1 MNSIIFPR
9 SPREVMNGWV
19 YLPRFIDKIRLHLA
33 GKLHSDYA
41 ENLTKGFDGS
51 WLEAAG
57 VTAEQ
62 FIEVVKQSCTDG
74 EVCDWVR
81 KNIKKSDEE
90 KARFNQFIINRGKEG
105 GAIAERL
112 MMRKKQAGIEHRDDI
127 QTFVDYIDLD
137 EKRI

>member
-1 MNSIIFPR
+1 
-9 SPREVMNGWV
+9 MNGWV

-33 GKLHSDYA
+33 GKLHSDYT

-57 VTAEQ
+57 VTPEQ

-81 KNIKKSDEE
+81 NNIKKSDEE
-90 KARFNQFIINRGKEG
+90 KARFNQFILNRGKEG